1 MGKGCPQPSWE
12 LLEARM
18 CMCRS
23 QTTPSHKITMKDA
36 LMFGGHKG
44 NPFAEIFLSLGA
56 EDGF

>member
-1 MGKGCPQPSWE
+1 
-12 LLEARM
+12 M